1 MNVLAALMLVFLV
14 SFFYYYA
21 RQTAIRWFIL
31 AVLLAIAGVMSF
43 IIDALLP
50 QYAERMHPQ
59 WAALAEDAGRFLLF
73 LCGFS
78 AYAVLLFAI
87 VYSGRAKPSV
97 ERLFAFALPL
107 ATSILDWYHPIRPIE
122 ANDNVL
128 LSTQNA
134 YTFCAGVL
142 LVYSA
147 FKERNPRKRKERTL
161 TSLGLVPPI
170 LLGAVLA
177 VNVNIYVSAYLAV
190 AIFIVIFLFLVFR
203 YGVFG
208 IRIVMHRQLL
218 DQTVKGIATGSIMM
232 NHAIKNHATNIQL
245 LTREMR
251 GKVGEAET
259 REGLDLVMTESRQIM
274 NMVRRIQSQIEDIDL
289 RREACDLT
297 ALIEDALSMLQLRI
311 GTRPIRVV
319 RTWSGPLTGWCDKVH
334 MQEVFYNIL
343 HNAVDAIG
351 DQAGTVTIRAEQ
363 TRKHLIVEITDSGEG
378 IAKGDIEKIFDPFF
392 STKLGDQHF
401 GLGLSYCYLVAQRHG
416 GTIEAISQKGTGTA
430 VTVTLPAKR
439 PGRSSL
445 EPARA
450 AVSRN
455 RD

>member
-1 MNVLAALMLVFLV
+1 MLILFLITL
-14 SFFYYYA
+14 FYYYA
-21 RQTAIRWFIL
+21 RQKAIRWFIL
-31 AVLLAIAGVMSF
+31 SVLLAIAGVMSF
-43 IIDALLP
+43 IINALLP
-50 QYAERMHPQ
+50 LYSDGVVPE
-59 WAALAEDAGRFLLF
+59 WATLSEEAGRFLLF

-78 AYAVLLFAI
+78 AYAVLMFAI
-87 VYSGRAKPSV
+87 VYSGRAKPPV

-107 ATSILDWYHPIRPIE
+107 GTSILDWYHPIHPIE
-122 ANDNVL
+122 ANDNAL

-134 YTFCAGVL
+134 YTFSAGVL
-142 LVYSA
+142 LVY
-147 FKERNPRKRKERTL
+147 FTLRERNPRKRKERTL

-170 LLGAVLA
+170 MLGAVLA
-177 VNVNIYVSAYLAV
+177 VNVNIYISAYLAV

-245 LTREMR
+245 LTREMK
-251 GKVGEAET
+251 GKFGEGEP
-259 REGLDLVMTESRQIM
+259 REGLDLVLTESQQIM

-289 RREACDLT
+289 RREWCDVT
-297 ALIEDALSMLQLRI
+297 ALIEGALSSLQLRI
-311 GTRPIRVV
+311 GARPVNVARM
-319 RTWSGPLTGWCDKVH
+319 WDGPVTAWCDKVH
-334 MQEVFYNIL
+334 MQEVFYNIV

-351 DQAGTVTIRAEQ
+351 DQAGTVQVRAEQ
-363 TRKHLIVEITDSGEG
+363 TRKQVIVEITDSGGG

-416 GTIEAISQKGTGTA
+416 GTIEAISHKGTGTA
-430 VTVTLPAKR
+430 VTVTIPAKKPR
-439 PGRSSL
+439 RS
-445 EPARA
+445 PA
-450 AVSRN
+450 
-455 RD
+455 